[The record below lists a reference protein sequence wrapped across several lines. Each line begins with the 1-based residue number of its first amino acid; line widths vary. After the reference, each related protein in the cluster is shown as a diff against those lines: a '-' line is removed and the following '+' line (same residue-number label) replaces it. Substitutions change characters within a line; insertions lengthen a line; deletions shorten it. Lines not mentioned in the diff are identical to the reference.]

1 MLCQSEGTAPDLI
14 PFLQG
19 EHEPTGEFAKAS
31 AETLKKRKIV
41 KARRPGSAM
50 ATEPTPSAVPAV
62 PAATSNPFTGM
73 ALKPSAAS
81 SNPFSGVNLAKPAQV
96 GHNRARPGKALM
108 PEPQQPCWSHLDQTG
123 KSSCLCMDGMPT
135 LAQQPHLR

>member
-1 MLCQSEGTAPDLI
+1 MSKRPTDHLLPPTKKRGADRQITQDDPDSDE
-14 PFLQG
+14 G

-81 SNPFSGVNLAKPAQV
+81 SNPFSGVNLAKPAQAPAAA
-96 GHNRARPGKALM
+96 GAMASTRK
-108 PEPQQPCWSHLDQTG
+108 EQ
-123 KSSCLCMDGMPT
+123 
-135 LAQQPHLR
+135 AQQATASVPQAAAAGTDTK